1 MNKKNIYKKSLAMD
15 LIRLDNNFLHS
26 MRNREKKDHQV
37 WVFED
42 TEKFIADL
50 VWLTTKDN
58 VMRSK
63 A

>member
-1 MNKKNIYKKSLAMD
+1 MD

-42 TEKFIADL
+42 TEKLITDL
-50 VWLTTKDN
+50 IWLTTKDN
-58 VMRSK
+58 VMGSE